1 MASWPYF
8 VLTHLP
14 YILYKLDM
22 WFKYLLT
29 IFIILFTFESQA
41 YEIYI
46 VKKGDTLIG
55 ISHKFGIKAKLIK
68 EANPN
73 VNWLKIRPNDKINIP
88 TQDCIDKFSGIAA
101 VLNTNQ
107 NKQKPKY
114 KTKNTF
120 KKVQLYKIKRG
131 DSLYKRAHN
140 LHYSISALKLANPKI
155 VWRDI
160 KPGEKIILPSNHTTP
175 KATPKPGE
183 IGDGYY
189 IVAHGD
195 TLRSIASRF
204 GLSLKKLQELNPK
217 LGKIIRPGD
226 VVVIPKELTEK
237 IKVCE
242 KENLFIPPRYLI
254 YSEIYKVKK
263 GDTLW
268 KIAKRFDTNI
278 GIIRTLNDISGNN
291 IHIGQILFVPS
302 KNIKDAKRLKL
313 RYSILNEERHALI
326 RYAERFIGA
335 PYKFGGDSLR
345 HGIDCSAFVQKI
357 YEKFKI
363 YLPRTAEG
371 QYREAGVFIPSSR
384 LQPGD
389 LLFFHT
395 LDYAK
400 ATHVAIYIGRGRFIH
415 AAGRRSGVKISH
427 FTRYYWK
434 HFIGAKRILRINNV
448 NYAYIRN
455 RSRKH
460 NHSVRVN

>member
-1 MASWPYF
+1 M
-8 VLTHLP
+8 
-14 YILYKLDM
+14 
-22 WFKYLLT
+22 
-29 IFIILFTFESQA
+29 
-41 YEIYI
+41 
-46 VKKGDTLIG
+46 
-55 ISHKFGIKAKLIK
+55 
-68 EANPN
+68 
-73 VNWLKIRPNDKINIP
+73 
-88 TQDCIDKFSGIAA
+88 
-101 VLNTNQ
+101 
-107 NKQKPKY
+107 
-114 KTKNTF
+114 
-120 KKVQLYKIKRG
+120 
-131 DSLYKRAHN
+131 
-140 LHYSISALKLANPKI
+140 
-155 VWRDI
+155 
-160 KPGEKIILPSNHTTP
+160 
-175 KATPKPGE
+175 
-183 IGDGYY
+183 
-189 IVAHGD
+189 
-195 TLRSIASRF
+195 
-204 GLSLKKLQELNPK
+204 SLKKLQELNPK

-302 KNIKDAKRLKL
+302 KNIKDAQRLKL